1 MGKRKWKMWLLIL
14 LLAWSSAAMGRME
27 VYASE
32 TEMTE
37 SEEPEAMASGTCG
50 ESLTWTL
57 DTEGKLVVSGS
68 GEMEDVYEWHV
79 HSAKTWGR
87 YRGKIRSVVISEGV
101 TSTGMNAFVDCT
113 ELSSIELPGSMIK
126 IGDSSFYNCRKL
138 TSIALPS
145 GVTEIESYAFEAC
158 SSLRSIVLPSEVSR
172 IQGSTFYGCS
182 NLERVEIEGEL
193 TEIEG
198 FAFYGCSSLR
208 EMEVPEGMTE
218 INTYTFYGCSSLKI
232 GRAHV

>member
-79 HSAKTWGR
+79 HSAKTWGDT
-87 YRGKIRSVVISEGV
+87 GERSG
-101 TSTGMNAFVDCT
+101 AW
-113 ELSSIELPGSMIK
+113 
-126 IGDSSFYNCRKL
+126 
-138 TSIALPS
+138 
-145 GVTEIESYAFEAC
+145 
-158 SSLRSIVLPSEVSR
+158 
-172 IQGSTFYGCS
+172 
-182 NLERVEIEGEL
+182 
-193 TEIEG
+193 
-198 FAFYGCSSLR
+198 
-208 EMEVPEGMTE
+208 
-218 INTYTFYGCSSLKI
+218 
-232 GRAHV
+232 